1 MGARLTIWPTPAEG
15 RQDVPWDALPQEA
28 LAKIF
33 SYLCDGDRC
42 QASLACKAW
51 HTVFRMACL
60 WRRRTFVFPGSKT
73 QQVCNDGFLREH
85 GQHVQHVILEF
96 EFQNKAALQC
106 FQAFIDTANDCAAF
120 RSIKVRHLCFSYLP
134 KRWTAYRPKIVQ
146 ALCLLLKRQPML
158 QEADF
163 YFCQF
168 THNEGLQVLK
178 ALTGDLRLMTR
189 PNLINLNLEAF
200 FQARTHYIS
209 LRTFT
214 EVMGRFTSLA
224 FLRVDQHYLCE
235 AVLDKLITGCAQ
247 TLRHLDIVMDTTVV
261 HAIDSHTWSLAVQR
275 YPSLTVSVR
284 LYDVYTLEEYSRV
297 LVESMPLTRVS
308 FWDMSWM
315 RDITFAD
322 VARFLG
328 YVSDIFF
335 NTIEVVGV
343 SDNRCLTLGLE
354 AEGYLE
360 MEIALF
366 NLIERCVPLNRL
378 FLSMPLK
385 PETLDKL
392 SRVVAARAQNE
403 MKRLEVT
410 VVDEDMSPEYIEER
424 WPRLCALSFDDL
436 LFDDF

>member
-1 MGARLTIWPTPAEG
+1 
-15 RQDVPWDALPQEA
+15 
-28 LAKIF
+28 
-33 SYLCDGDRC
+33 
-42 QASLACKAW
+42 
-51 HTVFRMACL
+51 MACL

-96 EFQNKAALQC
+96 EFQNNAALQC
-106 FQAFIDTANDCAAF
+106 FQAFIDTANECAAF

-134 KRWTAYRPKIVQ
+134 KRWTAYRPKMVQ

-163 YFCQF
+163 YLCQF

-189 PNLINLNLEAF
+189 RNIITLKLEQF
-200 FQARTHYIS
+200 YDPQTLDIS

-214 EVMGRFTSLA
+214 EVMGRFSALA
-224 FLRVDQHYLCE
+224 CLCLDQHYLCE

-247 TLRHLDIVMDTTVV
+247 TLRHLDIVMNTTVV

-275 YPSLTVSVR
+275 CPSLTVSVR
-284 LYDVYTLEEYSRV
+284 LYDVYTFEEYSRV

-308 FWDMSWM
+308 FWNTSGIP
-315 RDITFAD
+315 DIRFSD
-322 VARFLG
+322 VARFLRH
-328 YVSDIFF
+328 VCDIFF

-343 SDNRCLTLGLE
+343 SDNSCLTLGLK
-354 AEGYLE
+354 AEGYRK
-360 MEIALF
+360 MCKAVVK
-366 NLIERCVPLNRL
+366 LIETSLQLKRLYLCIPL
-378 FLSMPLK
+378 MPG
-385 PETLDKL
+385 TLDKL
-392 SRVVAARAQNE
+392 SRVLAARAQNE

-410 VVDEDMSPEYIEER
+410 VVVDEEMNTKYIEQR
-424 WPRLCALSFDDL
+424 WPRLRALSFDEL
-436 LFDDF
+436 LIDDF